1 MTALE
6 DKKTIKEKSK
16 EGMKRKLTLEETA
29 LVKTS
34 RESTESWVATLNKDI
49 VQLSFEAEE
58 KNNLTHLRLMLHGKN
73 GK

>member
-34 RESTESWVATLNKDI
+34 RESTES
-49 VQLSFEAEE
+49 
-58 KNNLTHLRLMLHGKN
+58 
-73 GK
+73 